1 MESFTVKLFNTINAS
16 FSKLSAISFYVVFLL
31 TDENLFEKLGVSGS
45 GLLSTSPLIFSNG
58 GSMPLFGL
66 QESLDSMKGYNFL
79 NQVQYPL
86 IIRKLLLSDAVLLVI
101 AAY

>member
-1 MESFTVKLFNTINAS
+1 
-16 FSKLSAISFYVVFLL
+16 
-31 TDENLFEKLGVSGS
+31 
-45 GLLSTSPLIFSNG
+45 
-58 GSMPLFGL
+58 MPLSGL